1 MFNWDAITNENNE
14 EHNKKDHFIEHSNT
28 MKDIYNNI
36 DNPKKGEILI
46 VLMTWLQILWLIK
59 NFKP

>member
-28 MKDIYNNI
+28 MNDIYNNI
-36 DNPKKGEILI
+36 DNPKNGEILI
-46 VLMTWLQILWLIK
+46 VFDDMVADIMTNKKFQ
-59 NFKP
+59 P

>member
-36 DNPKKGEILI
+36 DNPKKG
-46 VLMTWLQILWLIK
+46 
-59 NFKP
+59 